1 MENNSIK
8 SGEIL
13 RFCRLASDAAHG
25 RVLKRLTLSKPSS
38 DAEFAKISFYLFKD
52 GSDNVKLAFEGK
64 LPDGKM
70 IRKNYEL
77 EELYDLLLSLTDSYK
92 QGDLSADA
100 AQASY
105 MISKKG
111 KISLVGEGKVRAV
124 IDGEG
129 ETEITSGVDRK
140 KKYFFDGSEN
150 WLYEL
155 GISTKEG
162 RVHDKKQSKFRQI
175 NRFTELLDDI
185 YSKLP
190 SEGTLNVCDLCCGKS
205 YLSFAVYEY
214 LTAHKKRTVNM
225 LGIDRKRDV
234 IDYCNGAAERIG
246 ATGLHFVAADIS
258 DDAVYCSAF
267 GENAKVHLTVSLHA
281 CDIATDIV
289 LRRAVEMRSEVI
301 LSTPCC
307 HHELYG
313 KIKSNALSFITSHSM
328 LAGKFNDAVTD
339 GLRVKMLET
348 EGYKVD
354 TVELVDPEKTPKNTL
369 IRAVRRKNASRSDA
383 IAAEYNAIVDFLG
396 ITGSY
401 YDIYR

>member
-8 SGEIL
+8 SGDIL
-13 RFCRLASDAAHG
+13 RFCRLASDAAEG
-25 RVLKRLTLSKPSS
+25 CSLTRLTLSKPTP
-38 DAEFAKISFYLFKD
+38 DAEYTKISFYLFAD
-52 GSDNVKLAFEGK
+52 GSEKVRVAFEGK
-64 LPDGKM
+64 LADGKM
-70 IRKNYEL
+70 IRKNYDRA
-77 EELYDLLLSLTDSYK
+77 ELYGVLAALTDSYK
-92 QGDLSADA
+92 QGDLSAYT

-105 MISKKG
+105 MVSKKG
-111 KISLVGEGKVRAV
+111 KVSLVGEGKVRAV
-124 IDGEG
+124 IDSGC
-129 ETEITSGVDRK
+129 TAEITSGSDRK
-140 KKYFFDGSEN
+140 KNYFFDGTEK
-150 WLYEL
+150 WLVEL

-162 RVHDKKQSKFRQI
+162 RIHDKKQSKFRQI

-185 YSKLP
+185 YLKLP
-190 SEGTLNVCDLCCGKS
+190 SDGTLNVCDLCCGKS

-214 LTAHKKRTVNM
+214 LTSHKKRTVNM

-246 ATGLHFVAADIS
+246 ADGLHFVAADIS
-258 DDAVYCSAF
+258 EDSVYADVF
-267 GENAKVHLTVSLHA
+267 GENAKIHLTVSLHA

-289 LRRAVEMRSEVI
+289 LRRAVLMQSEVI

-313 KIKSNALSFITSHSM
+313 KIKSDALSFITSHSM

-348 EGYKVD
+348 ECYKVD
-354 TVELVDPEKTPKNTL
+354 TVELVDPEETPKNTL
-369 IRAVRRKNASRSDA
+369 IRAVRRKNASRSDKL
-383 IAAEYNAIVDFLG
+383 AAEYNAIVDFLG
-396 ITGSY
+396 ISGSY